1 MKCSPNRGTPADDRS
16 VPVARAWKF
25 LLPWA
30 VFPLALA
37 VIMAVDWLLH
47 GRRQTPRKEAG

>member
-1 MKCSPNRGTPADDRS
+1 VKCSPNRGTPADDRS

-30 VFPLALA
+30 VLPLALT
-37 VIMAVDWLLH
+37 IITLIDRLQH
-47 GRRQTPRKEAG
+47 GRRRTRRKEAG